1 MTDITKFKNLQL
13 TAKTEVLETSFSTD
27 YNIFDTTCD
36 IDMTFTKDIL
46 NSLELSKTKQMPII
60 VHVPNHFFPVLVELT
75 KNEDDTYIC
84 NIKVNQRELQNATD
98 NKLQEKIEA
107 AIKREMV
114 QAQNIQIKLTQ
125 DGEKLKYIPC
135 ENNNCLLTSYFSL
148 YFSKQQPFDQNK
160 YNVIKYMARNGNS
173 TEFRKYTLLELAIK
187 YIKTN
192 HSANII
198 EAINN
203 IYNTNNDKGE
213 YDWFT
218 NATEL
223 DKFFEQYN
231 NKPKDEVI
239 KSLQAQQQEMF
250 EKAKNELQKYN
261 DESNQLKQQELAEK
275 QKEEE
280 TLTGGGLQKQP
291 ETQQQNGQV
300 QEPEEPKAFSIL
312 DSEDV
317 QELLDSYRISHN
329 KYDINEAQV
338 ISIDDLLINNLK
350 NKTRISESQEF
361 CEIIIDDVKNHY
373 WNKGTEKLSTV
384 IQYVMKTSDN
394 ETIQKPD
401 SKCFDGKFKCYKK
414 GLLDKNPLAFKR
426 IAKAFPGGIRFK
438 LASNGQALSMVQTV
452 AVITVLLK
460 KEHKDNPNYVIS
472 YSDIMKYLNIKIADE
487 KLQRDLKIIIAK
499 EIEMNRILLEKT
511 RLSCEMVINDNK
523 GGQQIYQQN
532 YDRKETSTPNSQQNG
547 YNQNRNFKQQKLEQY
562 QDAANAISPPENN
575 LII

>member
-1 MTDITKFKNLQL
+1 MTDITKFENLQL

-46 NSLELSKTKQMPII
+46 NSLELSKTEQIPII
-60 VHVPNHFFPVLVELT
+60 MHVPNHFFPILVELT
-75 KNEDDTYIC
+75 KNEGNTYIC

-107 AIKREMV
+107 AIRKLGTQV
-114 QAQNIQIKLTQ
+114 QTITTKIIQD
-125 DGEKLKYIPC
+125 DGEALKYIPC

-187 YIKTN
+187 YLENENSEAISSEVIIKLIKT
-192 HSANII
+192 
-198 EAINN
+198 
-203 IYNTNNDKGE
+203 IYGTEKDE
-213 YDWFT
+213 YNWFT
-218 NATEL
+218 NAIEL

-250 EKAKNELQKYN
+250 EKAKNELQKIN
-261 DESNQLKQQELAEK
+261 NKLNQQKQQELAEK

-280 TLTGGGLQKQP
+280 TLTGGGLQKQA

-317 QELLDSYRISHN
+317 QELLDSYRVSHN

-361 CEIIIDDVKNHY
+361 CEVIIDDVKNHY

-401 SKCFDGKFKCYKK
+401 SKCFDGKFKCYKR

-487 KLQRDLKIIIAK
+487 KLQKDLKIIIAK

-532 YDRKETSTPNSQQNG
+532 YDRKETSTPNSQ
-547 YNQNRNFKQQKLEQY
+547 NFKQQELEQY
-562 QDAANAISPPENN
+562 QDATNAISPPENN

>member
-148 YFSKQQPFDQNK
+148 YFSKQQPFDQEE
-160 YNVIKYMARNGNS
+160 YAVINYMARNGNS

-187 YIKTN
+187 HFKSNPQETNISFIK
-192 HSANII
+192 S
-198 EAINN
+198 
-203 IYNTNNDKGE
+203 IYKPSE
-213 YDWFT
+213 
-218 NATEL
+218 
-223 DKFFEQYN
+223 EQYN
-231 NKPKDEVI
+231 WFTDATTLDNFFNQYENKSNAEVI
-239 KSLQAQQQEMF
+239 KLLQAQQQAMF
-250 EKAKNELQKYN
+250 EIADKNLQK
-261 DESNQLKQQELAEK
+261 EKKLNQLKQQELAKEK
-275 QKEEE
+275 QQ
-280 TLTGGGLQKQP
+280 TLKQP
-291 ETQQQNGQV
+291 EIKVAKQQE
-300 QEPEEPKAFSIL
+300 EPEEPKALSIL
-312 DSEDV
+312 YSEDV
-317 QELLDSYRISHN
+317 QELLDSYRVFHN
-329 KYDINEAQV
+329 KYDINEVQV
-338 ISIDDLLINNLK
+338 ISIDDLLINNLNNRTK
-350 NKTRISESQEF
+350 SLNGEGNVCTIE
-361 CEIIIDDVKNHY
+361 IDDTKY
-373 WNKGTEKLSTV
+373 KLPKKGTIKLSKLLKSY
-384 IQYVMKTSDN
+384 IGASDYK
-394 ETIQKPD
+394 TIQKPD

-523 GGQQIYQQN
+523 GGQQTYQQN
-532 YDRKETSTPNSQQNG
+532 YDRKETSTPNSQ
-547 YNQNRNFKQQKLEQY
+547 NFQQQELEQY
-562 QDAANAISPPENN
+562 QYATNAISPYENN